1 MARTSLSESTSSTS
15 TGPRFNINTLLLVG
29 IALLVVYICYH
40 LLNPVAMWQ
49 TSKYKSL
56 IEDVSTR
63 ANVTPAE
70 LQYIGRIKEDAA
82 LKDVEEIKKE
92 SPINAEVYKDAK
104 NGDYVLAYASKMV
117 IYNEDDDK
125 VVYDGDTPGMKQA
138 KEQEAAIQKIVDQ
151 LKAKGV
157 VPQNVVDKPQAAVIS
172 DPKALAGN
180 SFYRDAKAGDMVLS
194 FANTGITVIY
204 NTQTQ
209 AVVNVAKLNFVEPSA
224 AAPADT
230 TDTTDT
236 GTTN

>member
-1 MARTSLSESTSSTS
+1 MARTSLSESSASTS

-70 LQYIGRIKEDAA
+70 LQYIGRIKE
-82 LKDVEEIKKE
+82 E

-117 IYNEDDDK
+117 IYNEDEDK

-138 KEQEAAIQKIVDQ
+138 KEQEAAIQKIVDL
-151 LKAKGV
+151 LKSKGV
-157 VPQNVVDKPQAAVIS
+157 VPQSVTDKPQAAVIS

-194 FANTGITVIY
+194 FANAGITVIY